1 MKTERRSG
9 GDPKYGYPMTDNNV
23 VVVNKERVERR
34 FFYHF
39 FKRFFDILLSIIG
52 ILLLTPVFI
61 ITAILIK
68 VDNPDGPII
77 YSQIRIGKNGHPFR
91 MYKFRS
97 MVVNADKMLKGLLD
111 QNDIEG
117 AMFKMKSDPRVTKIG
132 RTIRKYSIDELPQ
145 LLNVIKGDMSLV
157 GPRPPLKREV
167 EDYTEYDKQRLLVVP
182 GCTGIW
188 QVSERNKVG
197 FHEMVKLDIKYINSS
212 NLWFDFFILFK
223 TIWIIFFPNIAY

>member
-34 FFYHF
+34 LFYHF

-52 ILLLTPVFI
+52 IILLTPVFI

-223 TIWIIFFPNIAY
+223 TIWIISFPNSAY

>member
-1 MKTERRSG
+1 MQTKRRNG
-9 GDPKYGYPMTDNNV
+9 GDPKYGHPMTDNNV
-23 VVVNKERVERR
+23 VVVNKERVERH

-52 ILLLTPVFI
+52 IILLTPVFI

-212 NLWFDFFILFK
+212 NLWLDFFILFK
-223 TIWIIFFPNIAY
+223 TIWIISFPNSAY

>member
-1 MKTERRSG
+1 MQTERRSG
-9 GDPKYGYPMTDNNV
+9 GDPKYGHPMTDNNV
-23 VVVNKERVERR
+23 VVVNKEQVERR

-212 NLWFDFFILFK
+212 NLWLDFFILFK
-223 TIWIIFFPNIAY
+223 TIWIIFFPNSAY

>member
-1 MKTERRSG
+1 MQTERRSG
-9 GDPKYGYPMTDNNV
+9 GDPKYGHPMTDNNA

-52 ILLLTPVFI
+52 IILLTPVFI

-212 NLWFDFFILFK
+212 NLWLDFFILFK
-223 TIWIIFFPNIAY
+223 TIWIIFFPNSAY

>member
-1 MKTERRSG
+1 MCNL
-9 GDPKYGYPMTDNNV
+9 P
-23 VVVNKERVERR
+23 
-34 FFYHF
+34 F

-52 ILLLTPVFI
+52 IILLIPVFI

-212 NLWFDFFILFK
+212 NLWFDFFILLQMS
-223 TIWIIFFPNIAY
+223 N

>member
-1 MKTERRSG
+1 MQTERRSG
-9 GDPKYGYPMTDNNV
+9 GDPKYGHPMTDNNV

-188 QVSERNKVG
+188 QVSERNNVG

-212 NLWFDFFILFK
+212 NLWLDFFILFK
-223 TIWIIFFPNIAY
+223 TIWIIFFPNRAY

>member
-1 MKTERRSG
+1 
-9 GDPKYGYPMTDNNV
+9 
-23 VVVNKERVERR
+23 
-34 FFYHF
+34 
-39 FKRFFDILLSIIG
+39 
-52 ILLLTPVFI
+52 
-61 ITAILIK
+61 
-68 VDNPDGPII
+68 
-77 YSQIRIGKNGHPFR
+77 
-91 MYKFRS
+91 
-97 MVVNADKMLKGLLD
+97 MVVNADKMLEGLLD

-223 TIWIIFFPNIAY
+223 TIWIIFSLIVHIERRL

>member
-1 MKTERRSG
+1 MQTERRSG
-9 GDPKYGYPMTDNNV
+9 GDPKYGHLMADNNV
-23 VVVNKERVERR
+23 VVVNEERVERR

-212 NLWFDFFILFK
+212 NLWLDFFILLEF
-223 TIWIIFFPNIAY
+223 TL

>member
-1 MKTERRSG
+1 MQTERRSG
-9 GDPKYGYPMTDNNV
+9 GDPKYGHPMTDNNV

-52 ILLLTPVFI
+52 IILLTPVFI

-117 AMFKMKSDPRVTKIG
+117 AMFKMKSDLRVTKIG

-212 NLWFDFFILFK
+212 NLWLDFFILLEF
-223 TIWIIFFPNIAY
+223 TL